1 MKFIIS
7 EKSNLDK
14 IKDRLEK
21 ISSLLPKGQFDD
33 LQRTIFEFHSFIRQ
47 NPNVSQEYVK
57 IVKVEH
63 SEVYI
68 IIKNSKLMNILER
81 LFCI

>member
-57 IVKVEH
+57 IVTVEH